1 MKKGLTDFLKR
12 IRIIK
17 PENTQR
23 NGINE
28 CNKRFLLG
36 NGISIEELSSC
47 VDCTIHSRREENPI
61 VAGYKFET
69 ESKME
74 NVSIAD
80 IIGYE
85 YQNKGGNNIFL
96 SMNYFFYTSNEGTGY
111 TSRSIG
117 MLDYREDNI
126 LGGLKESFI
135 NEPISLI
142 ETGEGHYNVF
152 YNGFHRYT
160 LLRILYLNEV
170 AKAKGDKEQLEQ
182 LRKKYTIP
190 AMVTGVDLDKT
201 YCKYLL
207 TKTRCGEEEGD
218 IADVLDVYNYDNI
231 KTGKVAVKYK
241 GGKVD
246 ILTNEQLRN
255 LTRARIAE
263 EQGFIINNPEIQE
276 AYNKYQSFREF
287 VDAKL
292 SGIITLEKQNTEEKG
307 LD

>member
-1 MKKGLTDFLKR
+1 MKKGLTEFLKR

-17 PENTQR
+17 PENTQK
-23 NGINE
+23 NEINE
-28 CNKRFLLG
+28 CNKKFLLG

-61 VAGYKFET
+61 VAGYKFEKKG
-69 ESKME
+69 KME

-96 SMNYFFYTSNEGTGY
+96 SMNYFFYTSSEGTEY

-135 NEPISLI
+135 KEPISLI

-170 AKAKGDKEQLEQ
+170 AKAKGDKEKLEQ

-207 TKTRCGEEEGD
+207 TKTRCGEEERD
-218 IADVLDVYNYDNI
+218 IADICEVYTRDNI
-231 KTGKVAVKYK
+231 KTDMAAVKYR
-241 GGKVD
+241 GRKVEV
-246 ILTNEQLRN
+246 LTNEQLKE
-255 LTRARIAE
+255 LTRTRIIE
-263 EQGFIINNPEIQE
+263 DGDFLMHNPDIQE

-287 VDAKL
+287 VDAEL
-292 SGIITLEKQNTEEKG
+292 SGVVTLEKQNTEEKG